1 MSAIVQWQD
10 RDGCFYAWRMA
21 TVDNRRSRVLA
32 RIRRFG
38 IPCDES
44 TLVITKMG

>member
-1 MSAIVQWQD
+1 MSAIAQWQD
-10 RDGCFYAWRMA
+10 RDGCFYSWLQS

-38 IPCDES
+38 IPCDEP
-44 TLVITKMG
+44 TLTITKV